1 MESICASAF
10 RTRRRM
16 VQAAKARMSFKWQ
29 IRSATCI
36 TRRRPSPCVLGSTQ
50 KGKNTP
56 MVKGEGLLQRNIIYN
71 FVWRCIHLLSFIFI
85 YIKTKTKTSFFFW
98 FCWMWACQ
106 SGRSLI
112 LKKQHMTFS
121 SNIFVCQHG
130 LWNWTP
136 QVERVH
142 WKLHGRETAHHR
154 THLVLLK
161 RKQLRVFMEMRYESF
176 QTVGCKRTDTF
187 WSLKT
192 NMWTLIS
199 ERDSNP
205 FNKCYKWNHF

>member
-1 MESICASAF
+1 MIAYGKHLRVSFSNTKEDGAGREGEDEFQVADPVRDLHNSETAISMCLGINAKRQEYTHGKRWRIVTKKHNFIILYDDVYIYYLLFLYTSKLRLKHCFFSFSGLAGCEPASL
-10 RTRRRM
+10 
-16 VQAAKARMSFKWQ
+16 V
-29 IRSATCI
+29 
-36 TRRRPSPCVLGSTQ
+36 VL
-50 KGKNTP
+50 
-56 MVKGEGLLQRNIIYN
+56 
-71 FVWRCIHLLSFIFI
+71 
-85 YIKTKTKTSFFFW
+85 
-98 FCWMWACQ
+98 
-106 SGRSLI
+106 LI

-161 RKQLRVFMEMRYESF
+161 GKQLRVFMEMRYESF

-187 WSLKT
+187 LK
-192 NMWTLIS
+192 S
-199 ERDSNP
+199 ENKHVNINFWKRFEP
-205 FNKCYKWNHF
+205 F